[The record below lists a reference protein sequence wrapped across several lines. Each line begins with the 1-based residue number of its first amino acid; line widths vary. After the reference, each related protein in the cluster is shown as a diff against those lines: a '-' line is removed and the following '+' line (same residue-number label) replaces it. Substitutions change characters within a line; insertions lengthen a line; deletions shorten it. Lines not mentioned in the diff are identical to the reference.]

1 MHSVIN
7 HIKNLDTLFWH
18 YKDLFF
24 LVQGDSLEILKKIP
38 DESVDMIFADP
49 PYFLSNDGIT
59 VHSGKRVKVNKGDW
73 DKSMGFEK
81 DAEFHKKWITESK
94 RILKSSGTIWISG
107 TYHNIYQCGYILQEL
122 GFHIINEIC
131 WYKPNA
137 APNISCKSFAH
148 AHETLIW
155 AKKDKNHKHYFNY
168 ELMKY
173 SDYEEDFFKN
183 KDKQMRSVWAIT
195 TPKNSEKI
203 YGKHPTQKPVE
214 LLSRIIKATTK
225 EQDIIL
231 DPFTGSGTTGVA
243 VAREDKRIFI
253 GIERE
258 IKYLEIAKKRILHEI
273 NNSIFMH

>member
-1 MHSVIN
+1 MYSSIDY
-7 HIKNLDTLFWH
+7 IKNLDTLFWY
-18 YKDLFF
+18 YKDLVF
-24 LVQGDSLEILKKIP
+24 LVQGDSLDILKRIP
-38 DESVDMIFADP
+38 DDSVDMIFADP
-49 PYFLSNDGIT
+49 PYFLSNDGVT

-81 DAEFHKKWITESK
+81 DVEFHKKWITECK

-168 ELMKY
+168 ELMKH

-243 VAREDKRIFI
+243 VIREGKRIFI
-253 GIERE
+253 GIEKE
-258 IKYLEIAKKRILHEI
+258 TNYLEIAKKRIMYEI
-273 NNSIFMH
+273 NTSIFTH

>member
-1 MHSVIN
+1 MHGTIN

-18 YKDLFF
+18 YKDLVF
-24 LVQGDSLEILKKIP
+24 LVQGDSLDILKRIP
-38 DESVDMIFADP
+38 DDSVDMIFADP
-49 PYFLSNDGIT
+49 PYFLSNDGVT

-81 DAEFHKKWITESK
+81 DVEFHKKWITECK

-155 AKKDKNHKHYFNY
+155 AKKDKNNKHYFNY

-183 KDKQMRSVWAIT
+183 KNKQMRSVWAIT

-203 YGKHPTQKPVE
+203 YGKHPTQKPVD

-243 VAREDKRIFI
+243 VIREGKRIFI
-253 GIERE
+253 GIEKE
-258 IKYLEIAKKRILHEI
+258 TDYLEIAKKRIMHEI
-273 NNSIFMH
+273 NISIFTH